1 MGKKGKKTKKQLEDE
16 LAKAQEEQRKVDE
29 VNRLKKLE
37 DQAKLEQEDRIDREK
52 GRKAHAEEADRLE
65 LENSLVEQLKSERKQ
80 TLEYEMEKIEERAA
94 WQKFLGCVTRPD
106 PRFENQI
113 TTYISQEEEE
123 LEVEAQGELSA
134 NRTIEE
140 NVYKA
145 IEKCKYAE
153 EIIADLDEIWCL
165 AKEEDDV
172 PKQEWCLRYK
182 KQIRKMLER
191 TIDWAS
197 SVLMQRV
204 IDFDRA
210 GQVNTRQEI
219 FPYPEYGSSGLV
231 SLPLPADSKADNIKL
246 GFWGHLQTKGFRAK
260 VIDWTK
266 LGIQL
271 ELPKSI
277 AMQAIGHYIGVRA
290 LYTAHDWVTFDA
302 PSVQSGVPTL
312 ALGGVMR
319 VDLLSIPIFPK
330 QVNNWLMR
338 TEPPRDEFLPS
349 PSPNPPGPSFYPIR
363 LTYPS
368 ETASTAAGTLQ
379 PCKLDFRVP
388 DHVCLKAT
396 KVTVSWWDDS
406 NNGWSDD
413 SITEVQWFEETR
425 SISFFS
431 LRLAAFAI
439 TQERH
444 SDLPYKW
451 WQIRSLAPQE
461 AELAVQA
468 NRFEIRIL
476 ITTAGVS
483 LLGPV
488 LPELK
493 GLMYEKEGNPP
504 VRRILRPGQLLRELQ
519 RSGINMMPTDEDAQF
534 IENLTPKAGE
544 TEARAYSD
552 LSEIAGIFDI
562 TSSRHNRK
570 LPTDKAICRIRENL
584 HYEEYDS
591 LDVEGE
597 ADYKSVLFWPNKCAL
612 VQSLESIS
620 PCNEDVLVG
629 HGTHASMT
637 LALESVASPEGKQRL
652 GVSGANV
659 RFIENV
665 RKTMSMIR
673 LLSFI

>member
-16 LAKAQEEQRKVDE
+16 LARAQEEQRKLDE
-29 VNRLKKLE
+29 INRLKKLE

-52 GRKAHAEEADRLE
+52 GRKANAEESDRLE
-65 LENSLVEQLKSERKQ
+65 LENSLVEQLKNERKQ

-123 LEVEAQGELSA
+123 LEVEGKGELSA
-134 NRTIEE
+134 KRSIDE
-140 NVYKA
+140 NMYKA

-165 AKEEDDV
+165 AKEEEDV
-172 PKQEWCLRYK
+172 PKQDWCLRYK

-204 IDFDRA
+204 NDLE
-210 GQVNTRQEI
+210 VNTRQEI
-219 FPYPEYGSSGLV
+219 FPYPEYGSSGLI
-231 SLPLPADSKADNIKL
+231 SIPNNKDPIKL
-246 GFWGHLQTKGFRAK
+246 GFWGHLQAKGFRAK

-266 LGIQL
+266 LGISL

-277 AMQAIGHYIGVRA
+277 AMQAIGHFIGVRA

-319 VDLLSIPIFPK
+319 VDLISIPTFPK
-330 QVNNWLMR
+330 QVNSWLMR
-338 TEPPRDEFLPS
+338 TVL
-349 PSPNPPGPSFYPIR
+349 PPGQELTRLPYPND
-363 LTYPS
+363 
-368 ETASTAAGTLQ
+368 TAAPAAGTLQ
-379 PCKLDFRVP
+379 PCKLEFRVP
-388 DHVCLKAT
+388 DNVVLRAT
-396 KVTVSWWDDS
+396 KVTVSWWDE
-406 NNGWSDD
+406 NNSGWSDD
-413 SITEVQWFEETR
+413 NITEVHWDEEQR

-431 LRLAAFAI
+431 LRLAAFSI

-444 SDLPYKW
+444 LELPYKW

-493 GLMYEKEGNPP
+493 GLMYEKDGNPP
-504 VRRILRPGQLLRELQ
+504 VRRVLRPGQLLRELQ
-519 RSGINMMPTDEDAQF
+519 RSGINMMPTDEDAKF
-534 IENLTPKAGE
+534 IDGLTPKAGE

-562 TSSRHNRK
+562 TSSRHNKK
-570 LPTDKAICRIRENL
+570 LPRDKAICRIRENL

-597 ADYKSVLFWPNKCAL
+597 ADYKSVLFWPSKCAL
-612 VQSLESIS
+612 TQSLESIS
-620 PCNEDVLVG
+620 PCNEDLLPG
-629 HGTHASMT
+629 HATHASMT
-637 LALESVASPEGKQRL
+637 LALDTIASPEGKQRL